1 MKVAENITVDWR
13 HNANKNKT
21 ICAITVGDK
30 QVIGMSVVH
39 RGDAYNKKIGR
50 KLSLTRALT
59 KTNEEKILSKEE
71 RTNVWNVLNEK
82 GIKLV

>member
-1 MKVAENITVDWR
+1 MKISENITVDWR
-13 HNANKNKT
+13 HQAKKNKT

-39 RGDAYNKKIGR
+39 HGDAYNKKIGR

-59 KTNEEKILSKEE
+59 KTNDEKILSKAE
-71 RTNVWNVLNEK
+71 RTSVWNVLREK

>member
-1 MKVAENITVDWR
+1 MKITENITVDWR
-13 HNANKNKT
+13 HNAKQNKT
-21 ICAITVGDK
+21 ICAVTVGDK
-30 QVIGMSVVH
+30 QTIGMSIVH

-50 KLSLTRALT
+50 KLSLTRALA

-71 RTNVWNVLNEK
+71 RTVVWDVLNEK

>member
-71 RTNVWNVLNEK
+71 RTNVWNVLREK

>member
-1 MKVAENITVDWR
+1 MKIAENITVDWR